1 MEHTLNSI
9 SAQILNDVYAG
20 LKAPGNFSVP
30 QRQIKD
36 EFGQARNR
44 YMQEEYQAGRLEKEA
59 YMQTIPKLAVVKK
72 DFVGLGLTTSRKEYW
87 AEIPEALSF
96 KGFNA
101 FEYITTM
108 DKAVIT
114 KIVYGDDFRWVQFD
128 KYTAKMPTIW
138 IQDKNLWLL
147 NPPVANIQWITLRYI
162 LDNPRSLN
170 GVAGIKFMDDDPYP
184 APGHAVDAIKNKMVN
199 DYLRHYRL
207 ANPLPT
213 LVAGDL
219 NMGGGETKK

>member
-20 LKAPGNFSVP
+20 LKAPGSFSVP

-44 YMQEEYQAGRLEKEA
+44 YMYEEYQAGRLDREA
-59 YMQTIPKLAVVKK
+59 YMQTIPKLKVERK

-87 AEIPEALSF
+87 AQIPEPISI
-96 KGFNA
+96 KGLKA
-101 FEYITTM
+101 FDYITTM
-108 DKAVIT
+108 DKTAIT
-114 KIVYGDDFRWVQFD
+114 KIVFGDDFRWTKFD
-128 KYTAKMPTIW
+128 KYTANMPTIW
-138 IQDKNLWLL
+138 IQDTNLWLL
-147 NPPVANIQWITLRYI
+147 NPPVANISHITLRYI
-162 LDNPRSLN
+162 LDNPRTIN

-219 NMGGGETKK
+219 NMGGGKAEK